1 MAHEPEFGTL
11 DVTDFTVGAML
22 RAGIAVRRAVRG
34 AESLEEAADA
44 VVHYF
49 YNACATPAG
58 ERSCVLARFYKTH
71 PFGGLDPALQRFAAD
86 QLGEERPRAG
96 MPCLTLLATVGDEP
110 EWNSRHESK
119 GHQAVPLP
127 SAERVRA
134 APMIMRLIEELGV
147 DLEGLV
153 TSGPEP
159 VRGSES
165 RTYDVFHVEEA
176 LGSPYIPAQAGFV
189 TRYGIASVVGFGGLL
204 RTGELFAV
212 ILFSRHRIPA
222 RSASRFRTIAL
233 DVRSSLFSFDDT
245 RVWRQSSVAAGGS
258 G

>member
-1 MAHEPEFGTL
+1 MGQAPEFGTL

-34 AESLEEAADA
+34 AESLEEAANAIVRYLYD
-44 VVHYF
+44 
-49 YNACATPAG
+49 ACATAAG
-58 ERSCVLARFYKTH
+58 ERSCVLVRFYKTH
-71 PFGGLDPALQRFAAD
+71 SFGGLEPVLQRFAAD
-86 QLGEERPRAG
+86 QLGDEPPRDE
-96 MPCLTLLATVGDEP
+96 MRCLTLLATVGDEP
-110 EWNSRHESK
+110 GWNSRLESK
-119 GHQAVPLP
+119 GHQAIPLP

-153 TSGPEP
+153 TAGPEP

-176 LGSPYIPAQAGFV
+176 SGSPYIPAQAEFV
-189 TRYGIASVVGFGGLL
+189 SRYGIASVVGFGGLL

-222 RSASRFRTIAL
+222 RSAARFRTIAL
-233 DVRSSLFSFDDT
+233 DVRSSMFSFGDDH
-245 RVWRQSSVAAGGS
+245 VWRQRSVAVGG
-258 G
+258 GE